1 MTQETGKPPQK
12 QHFAVATDGGL
23 DAFEGLNNAVPVAP
37 FSVNFG
43 DKSFRTDEISR
54 ADLFREL
61 ETNPQHPTSSQPTP
75 QEWADAIREA
85 TATTAVPQVLAVT
98 ISAGL
103 SGSRNAADQ
112 ARSVLEGIDVRLHDS
127 GTLSAAQAFQVH
139 AAQTAALRGESLE
152 TALEW
157 VRAVQQETEL
167 YFTIETLE
175 YLRRGGRIGRVQA
188 TLGGLLNLKP
198 VITVDKATGAYTNV
212 SRARSYKGGIEAV
225 GQQVT
230 RTYGE
235 GTPLRVGLLYG
246 TVREDTDMLLE
257 QLKGRHPIVWSGAV
271 GINPVL
277 NVHTGPRALGVAAAP
292 GEWPWER
299 ENQ

>member
-1 MTQETGKPPQK
+1 MTQTDPQPR
-12 QHFAVATDGGL
+12 FAVVTDGGL
-23 DAFEGLNNAVPVAP
+23 DAFETLNNDVAVAP

-43 DKSFRTDEISR
+43 NTSYRTNEISR

-61 ETNPQHPTSSQPTP
+61 QTNPQHPTSSQPTP
-75 QEWADAIREA
+75 QEWAEAVRDARFRSGQLS
-85 TATTAVPQVLAVT
+85 QVLAIT

-103 SGSRNAADQ
+103 SGSRNAAEQ
-112 ARSVLEGIDVRLHDS
+112 ARGVLKDVQLQIHDS

-139 AAQTAALRGESLE
+139 AAQTAALRGDTLE
-152 TALEW
+152 TALKW

-198 VITVDKATGAYTNV
+198 VITVDRATGTYTNV
-212 SRARSYKGGIEAV
+212 GRARSYKGAIEAV

-230 RTYGE
+230 RQHGE

-246 TVREDTDMLLE
+246 SVREDADVLLE
-257 QLKGRHPIVWSGAV
+257 QLRQRHPIVWSGAAGV
-271 GINPVL
+271 NPVL

-292 GEWPWER
+292 GPWPWER
-299 ENQ
+299 

>member
-1 MTQETGKPPQK
+1 MTQENRKPQ
-12 QHFAVATDGGL
+12 FAVATDGGL
-23 DAFEGLNNAVPVAP
+23 DAFEGLNNAVAVAP

-43 DKSFRTDEISR
+43 EKSYRTDEISR
-54 ADLFREL
+54 ENLFREL
-61 ETNPQHPTSSQPTP
+61 QTNPQHPTSSQPTP

-85 TATTAVPQVLAVT
+85 SSAADVTQVLAVT

-112 ARSVLEGIDVRLHDS
+112 ALGVLEGLDVRLHDS
-127 GTLSAAQAFQVH
+127 GSLSAAQAFQVH
-139 AAQTAALRGESLE
+139 AAQTAALRGESLD

-157 VRAVQQETEL
+157 VRAVQGETEL

-198 VITVDKATGAYTNV
+198 VITVDRATGAYTNV
-212 SRARSYKGGIEAV
+212 GRARSYRGGIEAV

-230 RTYGE
+230 RQYGE

-246 TVREDTDMLLE
+246 TVREDTDALLE
-257 QLKGRHPIVWSGAV
+257 QLRGRHPIVWSGAV

-292 GEWPWER
+292 GNWPWER
-299 ENQ
+299 DNR